1 MCGRLFGGICSV
13 ITKNQERGIELP
25 MPRSFCSE
33 TQKEQAPT
41 ANAVEACKK
50 LRNKMDFTV
59 LFVIILLEPFTDAL
73 LAERSPA
80 RIYQVMKIS
89 HMTTLISLCEP
100 ASQTASHPVYPDAV
114 RSMLDYLV
122 FLFSAVSFI
131 CARMAL

>member
-1 MCGRLFGGICSV
+1 MLRFILFEV
-13 ITKNQERGIELP
+13 
-25 MPRSFCSE
+25 
-33 TQKEQAPT
+33 QKEQAPT

-50 LRNKMDFTV
+50 LRNKMDFAV
-59 LFVIILLEPFTDAL
+59 LFVIILLEPFADTL

-100 ASQTASHPVYPDAV
+100 ASQTASHPVYPDVV
-114 RSMLDYLV
+114 RPMLDYLV